1 MSIKERIMGIIDSS
15 EVPLYEDQ
23 LLDALKTDEAETAE
37 IKAQLD
43 TMVQEGLLIQ
53 TKKKKYGLAADFG
66 LLAGRLQGSARGFGF
81 LIPDDREQE
90 DVFISPENLESAMH
104 NDHLLVRLLKSD
116 GRGQRSREGEVVRV
130 LSRANLKVVGTFDKD
145 KYLGFVVPDDK
156 RLHQDIIIPKDEMQD
171 AKPGYKVVVEILR
184 WPEKR
189 RNPEG
194 KIIEVLGHKD
204 DVGTD
209 ILSIIR
215 QFDLP
220 EAFPEEVIEAA
231 EKVPQEIPTEEI
243 KRRRDL
249 RNVRMVTIDGADAK
263 DLDDAVSIECLEN
276 DRYRLGVH
284 IADVTYYVQQNSPL
298 DLEAQARATS
308 VYLVDRVVP
317 MLPKELS
324 NGICSL
330 NPQADRLALSV
341 LMEINQHGN
350 VVDREIFES
359 VIRTTERMIYEDVT
373 KILEDNDPMLIDR
386 YSTLV
391 EDFRHMETLSKI
403 LRNRR
408 LRRGSIDFDL
418 DEAKITL
425 DTKGKPVDVKPYER
439 GISNKLIEEFM
450 LVCNET
456 VAESMFKKEIPF
468 LYRVHEEP
476 SVEKLLDFN
485 EFIHNFG
492 YHLKGVGGSIH
503 PKSLQ
508 ALLEKIRGSREE
520 DIIST
525 VMLRSLQ
532 KAKYSHE
539 NLGHFGLAAEFY
551 SHFTSPIRRY
561 PDLTI
566 HRIIKEHLNGS
577 LYQAGIKALNE
588 KLPALADHCSA
599 REKLADEAE
608 RKTDDLKKAEF
619 MLDKIGT
626 EFDGII
632 SGVANHGIYVELE
645 STVEGL
651 VRMTALDDDYY
662 VYNDKH
668 YCLIGERTRKVYRL
682 GDLVRIRVAQVD
694 LASRNIDFVLAETQ
708 SAAPAPKF
716 HEQKTKNG
724 KGRRKQPDPG
734 AQPGRN

>member
-1 MSIKERIMGIIDSS
+1 MTVKEKILQVLEQA

-23 LLDALKTDEAETAE
+23 LLEALHDGAEALDVKAE
-37 IKAQLD
+37 LED
-43 TMVQEGLLIQ
+43 MVQAGLLIQ
-53 TKKKKYGLAADFG
+53 TKKKKYGIPSDFG
-66 LLAGRLQGSARGFGF
+66 LMAGRLQGSARGFGF
-81 LIPDDREQE
+81 LIPDDRAQE
-90 DVFISPENLESAMH
+90 DVFISAENLESAMH
-104 NDHLLVRLLKSD
+104 NDRVLVRLLRND

-130 LSRANLKVVGTFDKD
+130 LHRANRKVVGTFDKD

-156 RLHQDIIIPKDEMQD
+156 RLHQDIVIPKDEIHD
-171 AKPGYKVVVEILR
+171 AKPGYKVVAEILR

-220 EAFPEEVIEAA
+220 EVFPEDVIEAA
-231 EKVPQEIPTEEI
+231 QKVPQEVPAEEI

-249 RNVRMVTIDGADAK
+249 RDVRMVTIDGSDAK
-263 DLDDAVSIECLEN
+263 DLDDAVSIERLEN
-276 DRYRLGVH
+276 DHYRLGVH
-284 IADVTYYVQQNSPL
+284 IADVTYYVQENSPL
-298 DLEAQARATS
+298 DQEAQARATS

-330 NPQADRLALSV
+330 NPQVDRLAFSV
-341 LMEINQHGN
+341 WMEIDQHGN
-350 VVDREIFES
+350 VVDQEIFES
-359 VIRTTERMIYEDVT
+359 VIRTTERMIYEEVT
-373 KILEDNDPMLIDR
+373 KILEENDLDLIDR
-386 YSTLV
+386 YSILV

-425 DTKGKPVDVKPYER
+425 DIQGKPVEVKPYER
-439 GISNKLIEEFM
+439 GISNKIIEEFM

-456 VAESMFKKEIPF
+456 VAEFLFHKELPC

-539 NLGHFGLAAEFY
+539 NLGHFGLAAEYY

-561 PDLTI
+561 PDLII
-566 HRIIKEHLNGS
+566 HRILKDTLNGRMD
-577 LYQAGIKALNE
+577 QARIGALNDQ
-588 KLPALADHCSA
+588 LPPLADHCSA

-608 RKTDDLKKAEF
+608 RETDDLKKAEF
-619 MLDKIGT
+619 MLDKIGM

-632 SGVANHGIYVELE
+632 SGVANQGIYVELD

-651 VRMTALDDDYY
+651 VRMASLDDDYY

-694 LASRNIDFVLAETQ
+694 LASRNIDFVLAESQNTG
-708 SAAPAPKF
+708 PVPKF
-716 HEQKTKNG
+716 HGQKTKKG
-724 KGRRKQPDPG
+724 KGRMK
-734 AQPGRN
+734 